1 MDGGGVCRHC
11 LSCKF
16 RAREDSRKKAR
27 FRPVSGP
34 GPSFSANSVGRAWR
48 QARQKIWHPGGDS
61 GTCRWR
67 RERKAFFLP
76 PEGASSGGHGW
87 HPQSFT
93 CHNSCMNSS
102 GYLLFPQRGSSGDRA
117 SPDTKKGGLSVAF
130 RYRGNVGW
138 NEPAGTR
145 PAWRSVRCWT
155 PRVRSG
161 CRGRSGGSFRVPQ
174 R

>member
-1 MDGGGVCRHC
+1 MDGASAVTACYASSVPERIV
-11 LSCKF
+11 
-16 RAREDSRKKAR
+16 EKK
-27 FRPVSGP
+27 PVSGLFP
-34 GPSFSANSVGRAWR
+34 ASALRSPPISLAGHGGRRGKRSGMACATAGRADG
-48 QARQKIWHPGGDS
+48 AGK
-61 GTCRWR
+61 
-67 RERKAFFLP
+67 RKACLQ
-76 PEGASSGGHGW
+76 PEGASPGRHGW

-93 CHNSCMNSS
+93 CHNPCMNSS

-145 PAWRSVRCWT
+145 PAWRSVRYWT
-155 PRVRSG
+155 PRARSG
-161 CRGRSGGSFRVPQ
+161 CQGRSGGSFRVPQ

>member
-1 MDGGGVCRHC
+1 MGGASAVSAFYASSVPERIV
-11 LSCKF
+11 
-16 RAREDSRKKAR
+16 EKKAR

-34 GPSFSANSVGRAWR
+34 GPSFAANSIGRARR
-48 QARQKIWHPGGDS
+48 QARQKIWHSGGDS

-67 RERKAFFLP
+67 RERKACVPARRRISGRARLASAVLYLPQFLHGFQWIFALP
-76 PEGASSGGHGW
+76 APGQLRRPALSGHEKRRPFG
-87 HPQSFT
+87 
-93 CHNSCMNSS
+93 
-102 GYLLFPQRGSSGDRA
+102 R
-117 SPDTKKGGLSVAF
+117 LSVS
-130 RYRGNVGW
+130 GNVGW
-138 NEPAGTR
+138 NEPAGLR